1 MAVENEYFHFDLLG
15 APEITPKGESTH
27 AIRTEWLTSISLLFS
42 LSIDKTA
49 KNPSECANRLM
60 ARPLPKEGST
70 EGVVMK
76 KGLVSILV
84 LLVLT
89 FTAIPA
95 GAQTRYR
102 NYDGRRY
109 QQRYDGS
116 RQPVYNG
123 RRYRWDRDR
132 SFWDRHRDKLTTGIG
147 AGAGAAIG
155 GATGGKKGAVI
166 GALLGAG
173 GAALYTYKLRDRN
186 RRGF

>member
-1 MAVENEYFHFDLLG
+1 
-15 APEITPKGESTH
+15 
-27 AIRTEWLTSISLLFS
+27 
-42 LSIDKTA
+42 
-49 KNPSECANRLM
+49 
-60 ARPLPKEGST
+60 
-70 EGVVMK
+70 MK
-76 KGLVSILV
+76 KGLVSIFV

-95 GAQTRYR
+95 GAQRRYR
-102 NYDGRRY
+102 SYDGRRY
-109 QQRYDGS
+109 EQRYDGS
-116 RQPVYNG
+116 RQQVYSG

-155 GATGGKKGAVI
+155 GAAGGKKGAVI

-186 RRGF
+186 RRRF